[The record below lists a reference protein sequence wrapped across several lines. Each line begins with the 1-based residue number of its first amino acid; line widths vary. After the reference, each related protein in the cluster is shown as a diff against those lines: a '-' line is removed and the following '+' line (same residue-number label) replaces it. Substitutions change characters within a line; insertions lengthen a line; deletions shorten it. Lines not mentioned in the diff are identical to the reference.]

1 MSKWTGDLTE
11 DCFLQRYEY
20 RAHVERMDRGVWWF
34 AVDRVLFDN
43 VEKGI
48 FPGSVQI
55 YNTANNET
63 WVSLTTGKTA
73 RAAAEIVIELL
84 KQKLI

>member
-1 MSKWTGDLTE
+1 
-11 DCFLQRYEY
+11 
-20 RAHVERMDRGVWWF
+20 
-34 AVDRVLFDN
+34 
-43 VEKGI
+43 
-48 FPGSVQI
+48 VQI

-84 KQKLI
+84 RQKLI

>member
-1 MSKWTGDLTE
+1 
-11 DCFLQRYEY
+11 
-20 RAHVERMDRGVWWF
+20 MDRGVWWF
-34 AVDRVLFDN
+34 AVDRVLHDN

-55 YNTANNET
+55 YNCADNQT
-63 WVSLTTGKTA
+63 WVPLTTGKTA

-84 KQKLI
+84 RQKLI